1 MNQLIDH
8 WLCNPSVK
16 LVMQSICSTDLQ
28 MVAKSFHERD
38 ALLVRGESVAVLVL
52 GSVDVSCR
60 KDNGSMA

>member
-1 MNQLIDH
+1 
-8 WLCNPSVK
+8 
-16 LVMQSICSTDLQ
+16 MQSICSTDLQ
-28 MVAKSFHERD
+28 MIAESFHERD